1 MARCCSVE
9 NKEELPYIV
18 HPLKPISPSIF
29 FHINVGTSNVPI
41 YSRVHKKFMHDKDI
55 AVIDRFQHDIS
66 MSVGGTFS
74 AISPVRPITQGNLR
88 QTASHGSQ
96 LSGASTASIFSYT
109 TDTAIRSK
117 QLAFPHYKY
126 CRVVKVASSNASIR
140 GFAPSFA
147 DHALQDEFTS
157 SSMSRFYSTDIRQPG
172 NQQLPLIDFWIGAKP
187 ENQHILLYQP
197 DQEGYLCLVARLQ
210 PHIQRFVKLTRYYQN
225 FHGDLI
231 LPAVNPVDIE
241 TNISLRHD
249 NVLDSIAI
257 ANSTKKPVFFP
268 AQASRIIL
276 FKWLWQYND
285 TVLSLLPWELIA
297 YILDFVLTN
306 KRYLEIAVQYTR
318 RELEMYY
325 DINL

>member
-9 NKEELPYIV
+9 NEEELPYIV
-18 HPLKPISPSIF
+18 HPLKPISPQIF

-41 YSRVHKKFMHDKDI
+41 YSRVHEKFMHDKDI
-55 AVIDRFQHDIS
+55 AVIDRFQQDYVSTGDTI
-66 MSVGGTFS
+66 S
-74 AISPVRPITQGNLR
+74 AISPIRALTQGNLR
-88 QTASHGSQ
+88 QTASYGSQ
-96 LSGASTASIFSYT
+96 VSGASTAARFFYT

-117 QLAFPHYKY
+117 QLAFPNYKY
-126 CRVVKVASSNASIR
+126 CRVVRVANSNTFKR

-147 DHALQDEFTS
+147 DRTLQDEFT

-197 DQEGYLCLVARLQ
+197 DQEGYLCLIARLQ
-210 PHIQRFVKLTRYYQN
+210 PHIQRFIKLTRYYHDFQK
-225 FHGDLI
+225 DLNII
-231 LPAVNPVDIE
+231 LPAVPVDIYGP
-241 TNISLRHD
+241 ISLQYD

-276 FKWLWQYND
+276 FQWLWQYND
-285 TVLSLLPWELIA
+285 TLLSVLPWELVA

-306 KRYLEIAVQYTR
+306 KHYLEIAVQYTR

-325 DINL
+325 DIRL